1 MGRGRLGERAET
13 GYPSAEPTLH
23 MPVMRDAMT
32 QPLSPSALSSA
43 YRQSIAGCLSG
54 AIGEHGLS
62 ESELGRWLEKLAP
75 ALHDLKADYA
85 SGRLPLL
92 KIAEETADLDAA
104 EAALDKLSEGAET
117 IVFFGTGGSG
127 LGGQT
132 LAQLGGWNLPGV
144 SCCSEGSRRNRPRT
158 RFYDNLDPLTLSAGI
173 ARLNLAKTRFVVTSK
188 SGGTTETIAQLIT
201 TLAAIKA
208 AGLEAQ
214 IPEMFLGI
222 TEPDKPGKAN
232 GLRTLLGS
240 LGVPMLEHHTG
251 IGGRFSCLTNVGLMP
266 ALARGLDAR
275 KIRAGARD
283 VIDGLVSASF
293 PAAFAPAIG
302 AATAVGLSKERGIR
316 TLVMMPYNDRLG
328 RFSEWY
334 VQLWAE
340 SLGKGGEGTVPVP
353 ALGPVDQH
361 SQLQLFM
368 DGPREIAVTL
378 IRVASRG
385 QGAAMDA
392 EMATLAGQAF
402 LGGKTIGDV
411 VDAQAHA
418 IAEALTQAGRPVRTF
433 DLETLDERA
442 MGALLMH
449 FMIETIL
456 AGRLLNLDPFDQP
469 GVELAKVLTRERLAR

>member
-1 MGRGRLGERAET
+1 
-13 GYPSAEPTLH
+13 
-23 MPVMRDAMT
+23 MRDAMT
-32 QPLSPSALSSA
+32 KPSSSFPS

-54 AIGEHGLS
+54 AIGENGLS
-62 ESELGRWLEKLAP
+62 EAELGSWLEKLGP
-75 ALHDLKADYA
+75 ALHDLKADHA

-92 KIAEETADLDAA
+92 KISEETADLDAA
-104 EAALDKLSEGAET
+104 EAALAKLSEGAET

-132 LAQLGGWNLPGV
+132 LAQFGGWGLPGV
-144 SCCSEGSRRNRPRT
+144 SCCATGDKARPRT
-158 RFYDNLDPLTLSAGI
+158 RFYDNLDPLTLSAGL
-173 ARLNLAKTRFVVTSK
+173 ARLELDKTRFVVTSK
-188 SGGTTETIAQLIT
+188 SGGTTETIAQLLA
-201 TLAAIKA
+201 TLSAVKA
-208 AGLEAQ
+208 AGLESR
-214 IPEMFLGI
+214 IPQMFLGI
-222 TEPDKPGKAN
+222 TEPDKPGKSN
-232 GLRTLLGS
+232 GLRALLGS
-240 LGVPMLEHHTG
+240 LGIPMLEHHTG
-251 IGGRFSCLTNVGLMP
+251 IGGRFSCLTNVGLLP

-275 KIRAGARD
+275 KIRAGAQE
-283 VIDGLVSASF
+283 VIDSLVSASF

-340 SLGKGGEGTVPVP
+340 SLGKGGEGTSPIP
-353 ALGPVDQH
+353 ALGPLDQH

-368 DGPREIAVTL
+368 DGPREIAVTVV
-378 IRVASRG
+378 RVASAG
-385 QGAAMDA
+385 EGALLDA
-392 EMATLAGQAF
+392 EMAKLAGQSF

-411 VDAQAHA
+411 VDAQSHA

-433 DLETLDERA
+433 DIQKLDERA
-442 MGALLMH
+442 IGALLMH

-469 GVELAKVLTRERLAR
+469 AVELAKTLTRERLAR

>member
-1 MGRGRLGERAET
+1 
-13 GYPSAEPTLH
+13 
-23 MPVMRDAMT
+23 MT
-32 QPLSPSALSSA
+32 QPTSSSA
-43 YRQSIAGCLSG
+43 VSSAPYRQSIAGCLSG
-54 AIGEHGLS
+54 AIGVHGLS
-62 ESELGRWLEKLAP
+62 EAELGSWLAKLAP
-75 ALHDLKADYA
+75 ALHELKADYA

-104 EAALDKLSEGAET
+104 EAALDKLCEGGEA

-144 SCCSEGSRRNRPRT
+144 SCCSEGRKGRPRLRT
-158 RFYDNLDPLTLSAGI
+158 RFYDNLDPLTLAAGL
-173 ARLNLAKTRFVVTSK
+173 ARLNLEKTRFVVTSK
-188 SGGTTETIAQLIT
+188 SGGTTETLAQLIV
-201 TLAAIKA
+201 TLSAIKD
-208 AGLEAQ
+208 AGLEAR
-214 IPEMFLGI
+214 IPELFLGI
-222 TEPDKPGKAN
+222 TEPDKPGKTN
-232 GLRTLLGS
+232 GLRALLAS

-266 ALARGLDAR
+266 ALARGLNAR
-275 KIRAGARD
+275 KIREGARE
-283 VIDGLVSASF
+283 VVDGLVAASF
-293 PAAFAPAIG
+293 PAAYAPAIG

-340 SLGKGGEGTVPVP
+340 SLGKGGEGSVPVP

-378 IRVASRG
+378 VRVASRG
-385 QGAAMDA
+385 QGPALDA
-392 EMATLAGQAF
+392 EMAKLGGQAF
-402 LGGKTIGDV
+402 LGGKTVGDV
-411 VDAQAHA
+411 VDAQSHA

-433 DLETLDERA
+433 DIEILDERS

-456 AGRLLNLDPFDQP
+456 AGRLLGLDPFDQP
-469 GVELAKVLTRERLAR
+469 AVELAKTLTRERLAR

>member
-1 MGRGRLGERAET
+1 
-13 GYPSAEPTLH
+13 
-23 MPVMRDAMT
+23 MRDVMT
-32 QPLSPSALSSA
+32 SPKSAVSTA
-43 YRQSIAGCLSG
+43 VPYRQSIAGCLSG
-54 AIGEHGLS
+54 AIGEHGLT

-92 KIAEETADLDAA
+92 RIAEETDDLDAA
-104 EAALDKLSEGAET
+104 EAALRKLSEGAEA

-132 LAQLGGWNLPGV
+132 LAQLGGWGLPGV
-144 SCCSEGSRRNRPRT
+144 SCCSENSPRPRPRT
-158 RFYDNLDPLTLSAGI
+158 RFYDNLDPLTLSAGL
-173 ARLNLAKTRFVVTSK
+173 ARLDLAKTRFVVTSK
-188 SGGTTETIAQLIT
+188 SGGTTETLVQLLM
-201 TLAAIKA
+201 TLAAVKD
-208 AGLEAQ
+208 AGLESR
-214 IPEMFLGI
+214 IPQLFLAI

-232 GLRTLLGS
+232 GLRALLES

-251 IGGRFSCLTNVGLMP
+251 IGGRFSCLTNVGLIP

-275 KIRAGARD
+275 RIRAGAREVVD
-283 VIDGLVSASF
+283 ALINASF

-328 RFSEWY
+328 RFSDWY

-340 SLGKGGEGTVPVP
+340 SLGKGGEGTTPVP

-368 DGPREIAVTL
+368 DGPREIAVTVM
-378 IRVASRG
+378 RVASRG
-385 QGAAMDA
+385 QGPAMDA
-392 EMATLAGQAF
+392 GMAELAGQAF

-418 IAEALTQAGRPVRTF
+418 IADALVQAGRPVRTF
-433 DLETLDERA
+433 DLETLDERS

-456 AGRLLNLDPFDQP
+456 AGRLLGLDPFDQP
-469 GVELAKVLTRERLAR
+469 AVELAKTLTRERLAH